1 MSVPSNAVF
10 TVSQLNQRAKQLL
23 EISFAAVRVEGE
35 ISNLSRPSSGH
46 WYFTLKDQGAQV
58 RCAMFRSRVAGIR
71 FGVKEGDKV
80 ELRAKVSLYENRGDY
95 QLIVDAMKP
104 AGEGALQLAYEQLK
118 SRLAAEGLFAQEV
131 KKPVQPVNRVAVITS
146 PTGAA
151 VHDMLTVFKRRNP
164 SVRIDIYPT
173 QVQGKEATPQIVAAI
188 ERANRDAVQ
197 NQQNGPQAIIV
208 GRGGGSLEDLW
219 CFNEEAVARAIF
231 HSQLPVVSA
240 VGHETDVTIADFVA
254 DVRAPTPSAAAELLS
269 SDRSLSQ
276 NQYLQLKQRLLQAT
290 RTHLQQQQQKLH
302 YLFSR
307 LRTPQQQ
314 LQSAAQRL
322 DQFELRLQAVWQN
335 QQRQRSHQLE
345 NLNQRVAHQHP
356 VRQLNNYQNQLSN
369 LEKQLQQTIQQRLNS
384 AQQALQQ
391 QVQLLQSLSPLE
403 VLARGY
409 SLTQHPNGHVIDD
422 ANQVSSGDRIQ
433 TRLHQGWLEC
443 EVVETYSSDTG
454 GGDAGGIPTEND

>member
-1 MSVPSNAVF
+1 MSVSSNAVF

-58 RCAMFRSRVAGIR
+58 RCAMFRSRVAGVR

-118 SRLAAEGLFAQEV
+118 SRLAAEGLFAQEY
-131 KKPVQPVNRVAVITS
+131 KKPIQPVSRVALITS
-146 PTGAA
+146 PSGAA

-188 ERANRDAVQ
+188 ERVNRDAAW
-197 NQQNGPQAIIV
+197 NQENGPQAIIV

-269 SDRSLSQ
+269 ADRSIAH
-276 NQYLQLKQRLLQAT
+276 NQFQQLKQRLSQAT
-290 RTHLQQQQQKLH
+290 LNQLRQKQQTLNF
-302 YLFSR
+302 LFNR

-322 DQFELRLQAVWQN
+322 DQLELRLQSAWSN
-335 QQRQRSHQLE
+335 QQSQRSHQLQQ
-345 NLNQRVAHQHP
+345 LDQRVLHQHP
-356 VRQLNNYQNQLSN
+356 VRQLNTYQNQLSN
-369 LEKQLQQTIQQRLNS
+369 LEKQLQQTIQQRLNT

-391 QVQLLQSLSPLE
+391 QAQLLQSLSPLQ

-409 SLTQHPNGHVIDD
+409 SLTQQANGRVIDD
-422 ANQVSSGDRIQ
+422 ATQVKSGERIQ
-433 TRLHQGWLEC
+433 TRLHQGWLDC
-443 EVVETYSSDTG
+443 EVIESHSDSELANK
-454 GGDAGGIPTEND
+454 D